1 MNIVLAITIASLVF
15 LIAERIVIARR
26 AGSIRYRIH
35 VNGTRG
41 KSSVARYI
49 GAALSAASVKT
60 AVKIT
65 GVIPTLYCTN
75 GSSQPIKRWGKA
87 RVQEQF
93 SVISHA
99 FAQRADALVLECMSL
114 KPEYQQL
121 ESRIFRPNVSVITN
135 IEDDHREEMGISHQE
150 HVESIAASLPYHSL
164 VFTVDMEQIDLL
176 KRLAE
181 ERGTSVHVVPPLDAV
196 LSAQLPAGMF
206 AANVSLALAVAS
218 HCGINADTAFT
229 AIKNLG
235 SQKACIETTI
245 NGYPVRFI
253 NGFAVNDVPSAERF
267 IDRWSDGNRRK
278 KTIIILN
285 TRNDRPLRTLEFVH
299 WCASVKDLHHCFI
312 TGTHASY
319 ALRALKKTP
328 LAGSLY
334 SRVGVEELSG
344 NLSEVVRSETDI
356 FGFGNI
362 AGDGFSVI
370 KYFTMKD
377 AA

>member
-1 MNIVLAITIASLVF
+1 LNIVLAITIATLIF
-15 LIAERIVIARR
+15 LIAERFVIARR
-26 AGSIRYRIH
+26 TGGIRYRIH

-60 AVKIT
+60 VVKVT
-65 GVIPTLYCTN
+65 GVIPTLYFSD
-75 GSSQPIKRWGKA
+75 GSSHPIKRWGKA
-87 RVQEQF
+87 RVQEQL
-93 SVISHA
+93 SVISRA
-99 FAQRADALVLECMSL
+99 FAHRADALVMECMSL

-121 ESRIFRPNVSVITN
+121 ESRLFRPNVSVITN
-135 IEDDHREEMGISHQE
+135 IEDDHREEMGITHQE

-164 VFTVDMEQIDLL
+164 VFTIDMEQIDLL
-176 KRLAE
+176 KRIADD
-181 ERGTSVHVVPPLDAV
+181 RGTSVHVVAPLDAV
-196 LSAQLPAGMF
+196 LAAQLPAGMF

-218 HCGINADTAFT
+218 HCGIDKDKAFT
-229 AIKNLG
+229 AIKELG
-235 SQKACIETTI
+235 SQKECIETTI
-245 NGYPVRFI
+245 NGFPIRFI
-253 NGFAVNDVPSAERF
+253 NGFAVNDVPSAVRF
-267 IDRWSDGNRRK
+267 IDRWSDGNTARK
-278 KTIIILN
+278 KIIILN
-285 TRNDRPLRTLEFVH
+285 TRNDRPLRTVEFVH

-319 ALRALKKTP
+319 ALRTLKKTT
-328 LAGSLY
+328 LAGSRF

-344 NLSEVVRSETDI
+344 KLNEIVQSEMDI

-370 KYFTMKD
+370 EYFTMKD